1 MGGNRSTMDDLDEQ
15 LLALHGG
22 QKRTA
27 SAKQNVSKKKR
38 RVVSDSDSSAE
49 EEQDDA
55 ANSSDEEQS
64 EEEQEGARN
73 RLTKRRAE
81 EPAAPISSDDED
93 SDDEFAELGK
103 YDDEGYGDN
112 EDKERLYEMNEIERE
127 QLLAQRVEDQ
137 RALRQRRNIRDK
149 MNQRKEASKQVE
161 RQARPTRTGD
171 QKDDKRAALEDLRR
185 RKSGTEKKKRAME
198 AYPSDKESESQS
210 DKEDQES
217 KSEEEELDWDELKK
231 IIPQIFLPRQTLEK
245 WHDKPFF
252 DATVVGCFV
261 KVNLGQRKDT
271 GEAAYRVCQ
280 VKEVKEKARAYKLG
294 NQTGDWCRKA
304 LELAWGDKTKAF
316 EINVTSNDPPD
327 EKLLEYWKRQM
338 DDCNVDLPLK
348 QEIDNAQLGI
358 EKAENFVYDNSE
370 IDSMIAGGDTTK
382 QGNIAVRKD
391 RLRGM
396 INKAGSDG
404 RTDDYNKYNQ
414 QLDELLA
421 EEDDV
426 KKEQGR
432 TEKIAAGVTHIN
444 ARSRIENRKTE
455 QEVAMMNRRERVEG
469 GDDFIRR
476 PTKNVCYFNM
486 PGTKEETEPAA
497 DFLSPR
503 AKAPEVPEEK
513 PKSVLEK
520 IVQLKLDIDLS
531 LLDNATP
538 KLCCPQPSQQ
548 RPNKIFPSSTMSL
561 QQYHNLAQE
570 QGA

>member
-1 MGGNRSTMDDLDEQ
+1 MGNRSTMDDLDEQ

-64 EEEQEGARN
+64 EEEQKEARN

-198 AYPSDKESESQS
+198 TYPSDKESESQS

-217 KSEEEELDWDELKK
+217 KSEEEDSYDEEDRYAPPPEELDWDELKK

-280 VKEVKEKARAYKLG
+280 VKEVKEKTRAYKLG

-358 EKAENFVYDNSE
+358 EKAENFVYDNSV
-370 IDSMIAGGDTTK
+370 IDSMIHGGD
-382 QGNIAVRKD
+382 
-391 RLRGM
+391 
-396 INKAGSDG
+396 
-404 RTDDYNKYNQ
+404 
-414 QLDELLA
+414 
-421 EEDDV
+421 
-426 KKEQGR
+426 
-432 TEKIAAGVTHIN
+432 THIN

-513 PKSVLEK
+513 
-520 IVQLKLDIDLS
+520 
-531 LLDNATP
+531 
-538 KLCCPQPSQQ
+538 
-548 RPNKIFPSSTMSL
+548 
-561 QQYHNLAQE
+561 
-570 QGA
+570 